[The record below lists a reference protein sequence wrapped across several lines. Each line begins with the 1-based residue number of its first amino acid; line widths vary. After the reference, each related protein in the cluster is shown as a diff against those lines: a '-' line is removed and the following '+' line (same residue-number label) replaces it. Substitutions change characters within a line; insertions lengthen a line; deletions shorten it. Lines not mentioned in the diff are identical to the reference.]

1 MPRPKRRR
9 RVCSLPIVS
18 QYGPR
23 LDNFEELENVIMDVE
38 EYETI
43 RLIDLE
49 GMTQE
54 ECANQMNVART
65 TVQKIYFDAR
75 TKIADSLVNG
85 KNLIISGGDYKIHDH
100 EELGICGTGCRG
112 GQGQGQGLG
121 RGQGR
126 GQGRGGGGRFN
137 REE

>member
-23 LDNFEELENVIMDVE
+23 LDNFEGLENVIMDVE

-43 RLIDLE
+43 RLIDFE

-54 ECANQMNVART
+54 ECAQQMNVART

-85 KNLIISGGDYKIHDH
+85 KNLNISGGDYKIHDH
-100 EELGICGTGCRG
+100 DELGRCRAGCHV
-112 GQGQGQGLG
+112 GQ
-121 RGQGR
+121 GQGR
-126 GQGRGGGGRFN
+126 GQGHGQGRSGGGRFQ

>member
-9 RVCSLPIVS
+9 RVCSLPSIS

-23 LDNFEELENVIMDVE
+23 LDNYDSLDNVIMNVE

-49 GMTQE
+49 GLTQE
-54 ECANQMNVART
+54 ECAKQMNVART

-75 TKIADSLVNG
+75 GKLADSLING
-85 KNLIISGGDYKIHDH
+85 KNLIISGGDYKIHNH
-100 EELGICGTGCRG
+100 EELGICGIGCRG
-112 GQGQGQGLG
+112 GQGN
-121 RGQGR
+121 GQGR
-126 GQGRGGGGRFN
+126 GQRQGRGGKGYFR
-137 REE
+137 RED